1 MKTVMIFLFMI
12 LSLNLIS
19 QTQIGELIGSD
30 SADEWFGYST
40 ALSANGNIVAIGAP
54 NGDGEDATTGKVYV
68 FENFEGSWIPK
79 GQVIAENTARGL
91 GWSLSLSADG
101 TRLAVGAPLTEIDGI
116 SRGGF
121 SVYQFN
127 KTDWEPLG
135 SFITG
140 TVDNAQLG
148 YDISLSADGVFL
160 TVSAPFDDTNV
171 DAGGRVDTYAFL
183 DGDWLEMGASIYGD
197 NQGER
202 FGYTLDVSANFNT
215 LAVGAPGSGGGTSMP
230 GLVRVFQRSG
240 NAWNQIGNDITKHG
254 VEALFGSDV
263 ALSSD
268 GHFLSVSSPTSTL
281 LPQHVHNSVVVYQR
295 LHNTW
300 LQFGEELITSSN
312 YSDVPDHCPVAINE
326 DGTTVFAASSSQSV
340 TPKSSGICHVFEL
353 QNNNSFESVNT
364 FSSQT
369 SNDGFG
375 HSIDLS
381 SDGGVIAIGIP
392 AHLSTSELIGRV
404 SIFDMSS
411 TATSTAEQEAV
422 SDTYIAPNPG
432 YASFG
437 IYTQIKKASQVLLW
451 NSQGK
456 LIRQYTYQKG
466 SFYNTDGLPS
476 GLYVISLLDEN
487 RRTIGS
493 FRWAKK

>member
-1 MKTVMIFLFMI
+1 MKTVMIFIFTI
-12 LSLNLIS
+12 LSLNLIG

-30 SADEWFGYST
+30 NSNEWFGYST
-40 ALSANGNIVAIGAP
+40 ALSANGNIIAIGAP
-54 NGDGEDATTGKVYV
+54 NGDGEYATTGKVYV

-79 GQVIAENTARGL
+79 GQVIVENDARGL

-101 TRLAVGAPLTEIDGI
+101 ARLAVGAPLTEIDGMP
-116 SRGGF
+116 RGGF
-121 SVYQFN
+121 RVYQFN

-148 YDISLSADGVFL
+148 YDISLSADGAFL
-160 TVSAPFDDTNV
+160 VVSAPFDDTNV
-171 DAGGRVDTYAFL
+171 DIGGRVDTYAFL
-183 DGDWLEMGASIYGD
+183 DGDWLKMGASIYGG
-197 NQGER
+197 NQGEC
-202 FGYTLDVSANFNT
+202 FGYTLDISTEFNA
-215 LAVGAPGSGGGTSMP
+215 LAVGAPGLGGGTSMP

-263 ALSSD
+263 ALSFD

-312 YSDVPDHCPVAINE
+312 YSDVPDHCPVAMNE
-326 DGTTVFAASSSQSV
+326 DGTTIFAASSSQNS
-340 TPKSSGICHVFEL
+340 TPESDGICHVFEL
-353 QNNNSFESVNT
+353 QNNNNFESINT

-381 SDGGVIAIGIP
+381 SDGEIVAIGIP
-392 AHLSTSELIGRV
+392 AHLSTSELNGRV
-404 SIFDMSS
+404 SIFDISS
-411 TATSTAEQEAV
+411 TVTSTAAQEV
-422 SDTYIAPNPG
+422 TSNTYITPNPG
-432 YASFG
+432 HTSFS
-437 IYTQIKKASQVLLW
+437 IHTQMKGATQVLLW
-451 NSQGK
+451 DSQGK
-456 LIRQYTYQKG
+456 LARQYAYQKG
-466 SFYNTDGLPS
+466 NPYNTDSLPS
-476 GLYVISLLDEN
+476 GLYVISLLNEN
-487 RRTIGS
+487 RKTIS
-493 FRWAKK
+493 AFRWVKK